1 MAPGTHFIF
10 GTHDDHGFV
19 ASFTSSVPPHLA
31 HWFFVREQ
39 FEPVPGEPRLFRLT
53 DTKHD
58 GSRRTRQ
65 AVHDLRRMGYAVH
78 ADFLLDPAASADP
91 QHPAHSHGLMERR
104 SRVAQA
110 AAIRSPQ
117 RPPSPTTAR
126 PDARL
131 IPPKPDYAPTAHL
144 TASGGAGR
152 SR

>member
-1 MAPGTHFIF
+1 MDPGTHFIF

-19 ASFTSSVPPHLA
+19 ASFTSSVPSHLA
-31 HWFFVREQ
+31 HWFLVREQ

-53 DTKHD
+53 DPEHD

-65 AVHDLRRMGYAVH
+65 AVHDLRRVGYAVH
-78 ADFLLDPAASADP
+78 ADFLLDPAASASP
-91 QHPAHSHGLMERR
+91 PHPAQSHGLMKRR

-110 AAIRSPQ
+110 ASARSPH

-126 PDARL
+126 PDTRL
-131 IPPKPDYAPTAHL
+131 IPPKPDYAPTVHL